1 MNTGT
6 YTTQSADSQK
16 ALSSMEAVNM
26 LKEGNQR
33 FVEKSTIS
41 RDLNEQVQITSTG
54 QHPFAAVLG
63 CIDSRVPHELV
74 FDTGIGDIF
83 SCRIAG
89 NFVNEDMLGSLEFAA
104 KVAGV
109 KTIVVLG
116 HSSCGA
122 VKGACDGVQLGNL
135 TAMLKNIQ
143 PAVDGVSGYEDRSSK
158 NSAFVQDVVDLNIQK
173 TMEKIRANSPILKE
187 MEDNGELSIVGAM
200 YHVNS
205 GVVDFV

>member
-6 YTTQSADSQK
+6 YTTQSAESQK
-16 ALSSMEAVNM
+16 ALSPEQALGI
-26 LKEGNQR
+26 LKEGNNR
-33 FVEKSTIS
+33 FVNKKLIT
-41 RDLNEQVQITSTG
+41 RDLNEQVQKTASG
-54 QHPFAAVLG
+54 QHPFAAILG

-89 NFVNEDMLGSLEFAA
+89 NFANEDMLGSLEFAA

-109 KTIVVLG
+109 KAIVVLG

-122 VKGACDGVQLGNL
+122 VKGACDGVELGNL
-135 TAMLKNIQ
+135 TAMLKHIK
-143 PAVDGVSGYEDRSSK
+143 PAVDRVTGHEDRSSK
-158 NSAFVQDVVDLNIQK
+158 NAAFVQDVVDLNIQN
-173 TMEKIRANSPILKE
+173 TIEVIRSKSPILKE
-187 MEDNGELSIVGAM
+187 MVDNGEISIVGAM
-200 YHVNS
+200 YHVES